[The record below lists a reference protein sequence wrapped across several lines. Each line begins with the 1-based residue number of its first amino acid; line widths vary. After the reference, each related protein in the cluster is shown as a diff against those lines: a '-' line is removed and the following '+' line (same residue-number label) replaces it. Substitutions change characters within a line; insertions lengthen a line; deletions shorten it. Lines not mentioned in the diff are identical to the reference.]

1 MEKCGIEGKAFFVE
15 EIENLSA
22 LSLFP
27 NPADD
32 VLNISLEFGS
42 AQDAQ
47 ISIVNMS
54 GQVIET
60 ITTGVITNYSNAI
73 DISGLAAGV
82 YMVRVASGNQA
93 TIRNFVVE

>member
-1 MEKCGIEGKAFFVE
+1 
-15 EIENLSA
+15 
-22 LSLFP
+22 
-27 NPADD
+27 
-32 VLNISLEFGS
+32 
-42 AQDAQ
+42 
-47 ISIVNMS
+47 MS